1 MLYLNET
8 EIESLVKMPDV
19 MRVVEDCF
27 RLQGQGKATN
37 QPRRRVYVPDG
48 MMHVMFASLMRENE
62 GYLGLKT
69 YTAFPGIGVR
79 FIFLL
84 WDANSSELLSLMEAN
99 LLGQLRTGAA
109 SGIAA
114 KYMANESIEEAG
126 LIGTG
131 RQAGTQLEAI
141 CLARNIKNFK
151 PNVIFNALH
160 GQFGED
166 GYIQTILERFKI
178 PYTHSGV
185 IASSIAMDK
194 EISKKIFIKNKINT
208 PKFFTYSYDV
218 KNEDLIKKIKKKL
231 RFPVVVKPLNEGSSV
246 NVYICNEKNI
256 IKILNSIKQYKKVMI
271 EEFIGGREIQV
282 AIMGNKKLGAIELK
296 PKRKFYD
303 YQAKYNSSAKTE
315 HIIPVDL
322 PKGKMDIVMNMAY
335 KAHKVIGCMGV
346 TRSDF
351 KFFNNKFYLLEI
363 NTQPGMT
370 KLSLV
375 PEIAAYRG
383 ISFLELI
390 EWIMQDASKKK

>member
-1 MLYLNET
+1 MKKKILIISGGISKERL
-8 EIESLVKMPDV
+8 ISLDT
-19 MRVVEDCF
+19 
-27 RLQGQGKATN
+27 GQ
-37 QPRRRVYVPDG
+37 QV
-48 MMHVMFASLMRENE
+48 
-62 GYLGLKT
+62 
-69 YTAFPGIGVR
+69 
-79 FIFLL
+79 
-84 WDANSSELLSLMEAN
+84 
-99 LLGQLRTGAA
+99 
-109 SGIAA
+109 
-114 KYMANESIEEAG
+114 ANELKKNGYRIKITEPNNN
-126 LIGTG
+126 
-131 RQAGTQLEAI
+131 LEK
-141 CLARNIKNFK
+141 NIKFFK

-218 KNEDLIKKIKKKL
+218 KNKDLIKKIKKKL
-231 RFPVVVKPLNEGSSV
+231 RFPVVAKPLNEGSSV

-322 PKGKMDIVMNMAY
+322 PKDKIDMVMNMAY
-335 KAHKVIGCMGV
+335 KAHKVIGCRGV

-351 KFFNNKFYLLEI
+351 KFFNDKFYLLEI

-383 ISFLELI
+383 MSFLELI